1 MSPKTTR
8 RLVGGFVNKL
18 PTSRMVTYEICGF
31 RDQLDSDLSR
41 SESDIVVDEGR
52 TGCSG
57 MTENKG
63 YLSYVDFCC
72 NEGQGA
78 GIFNLYAILGFLRF
92 PGKIS
97 EHNKRQRVDRILVE
111 MPTMPRPGRS
121 PS

>member
-63 YLSYVDFCC
+63 YRMWVSVATKAKVPA
-72 NEGQGA
+72 NS
-78 GIFNLYAILGFLRF
+78 ILYAILGFLRF

-111 MPTMPRPGRS
+111 MPTIPRPGRS